1 MATIRR
7 ILEKKGHDLWSIAP
21 DETVYKALEL
31 LAGKDIG
38 GLPVIEDGKVIG
50 MFTEREYARR
60 VALKGKTSKKSKV
73 REMMRKDVYYIT
85 PDKDFHEAM
94 ALMNELKI
102 RYLLVMDDDKIVGL
116 VSIGDV
122 VKRIME
128 EQKTKIQDL
137 ESYIMGSSYA

>member
-1 MATIRR
+1 MATIKR
-7 ILEKKGHDLWSIAP
+7 ILDKKGHSLWSISP
-21 DETVYKALEL
+21 DETVYHALEV
-31 LAGKDIG
+31 LAEKDIG
-38 GLPVIEDGKVIG
+38 GLPVVEKGKVIG

-73 REMMRKDVYYIT
+73 REMMREDVYFIT
-85 PDKDFHEAM
+85 PDKNFHEAM

-102 RYLLVMDDDKIVGL
+102 RYLLVMAGDKMEGL
-116 VSIGDV
+116 ISIGDV
-122 VKRIME
+122 VKRIIE

>member
-1 MATIRR
+1 MATIKR
-7 ILEKKGHDLWSIAP
+7 ILDKKGHSLWSISP
-21 DETVYKALEL
+21 DETVYHALEV
-31 LAGKDIG
+31 LAEKDIG
-38 GLPVIEDGKVIG
+38 GLPVVEKGKVIG

-73 REMMRKDVYYIT
+73 REMMREDVYFIT
-85 PDKDFHEAM
+85 PDKNFHEAM

-102 RYLLVMDDDKIVGL
+102 RYLLVMSGDKIEGL
-116 VSIGDV
+116 ISIGDV
-122 VKRIME
+122 VKRIIE